1 MNTFMY
7 RKYICITNKHLVSG
21 SGGAECTIE
30 EYINQLEKCASMHPY
45 AMILRE
51 KDMDRQDYR
60 ELARRIQVMC
70 KEASVKMFVHSD
82 ISAAEYAGCAN
93 VHFSMEHFKQMC
105 DEQADVIKRLDC
117 VSVSCHSM
125 EEAVIAVR
133 AGADQVVLGTIFETQ
148 CKPGKMGAGL
158 SFLEEV
164 CRAVHT
170 VNPTVKVFAIGG
182 IKPDNIEEVLEA
194 GADGGCMM
202 SWFMQQD

>member
-1 MNTFMY
+1 MY
-7 RKYICITNKHLVSG
+7 RKYICITNRHLVNG
-21 SGGAECTIE
+21 SGGVECTIE
-30 EYINQLEKCASMHPY
+30 EYISQLEKCVALHPY
-45 AMILRE
+45 AVILRE

-60 ELARRIQVMC
+60 ELAGRIQVMC
-70 KEASVKMFVHSD
+70 KKASVKMFVHSD
-82 ISAAEYAGCAN
+82 ISAAEYAGCGN

-105 DEQADVIKRLDC
+105 DEQADVLKRLDC

-133 AGADQVVLGTIFETQ
+133 AGADQIVLGTIFETQ

-182 IKPDNIEEVLEA
+182 IKPDNIDEVLEA

>member
-1 MNTFMY
+1 MY
-7 RKYICITNKHLVSG
+7 RKYICITNRHLVSG

-30 EYINQLEKCASMHPY
+30 EYISQLEKCVALHPY
-45 AMILRE
+45 AVILRE

-60 ELARRIQVMC
+60 ELAGRVQRIC
-70 KEASVKMFVHSD
+70 REASAKMFVHSD
-82 ISAAEYAGCAN
+82 ISAAEYAGCGN

-125 EEAVIAVR
+125 EEAVNAVR
-133 AGADQVVLGTIFETQ
+133 AGADQIVLGTIFETQ

-158 SFLEEV
+158 SFLKEV
-164 CRAVHT
+164 CRAAHT

-182 IKPDNIEEVLEA
+182 IKPDNIKKVLES

-202 SWFMQQD
+202 SWFMQHS

>member
-21 SGGAECTIE
+21 SGGAECTMN
-30 EYINQLEKCASMHPY
+30 EYIMQLEKCVALHPY

-60 ELARRIQVMC
+60 KLARRIQVMC
-70 KEASVKMFVHSD
+70 KKASVKMFVHSD
-82 ISAAEYAGCAN
+82 ISAAEYAGCGN

-105 DEQADVIKRLDC
+105 DEQADVLKRLDC

-133 AGADQVVLGTIFETQ
+133 AGADQIVLGTIFETQ

-164 CRAVHT
+164 CRAVRT

>member
-7 RKYICITNKHLVSG
+7 RKYICITNKHLVSS
-21 SGGAECTIE
+21 SGGAECTLE
-30 EYINQLEKCASMHPY
+30 EYITQLEKCVALHPY

-82 ISAAEYAGCAN
+82 ISAAEYAGCGN

-125 EEAVIAVR
+125 EEAVNAVR

-148 CKPGKMGAGL
+148 CKPGKIGAGL
-158 SFLEEV
+158 SFLKEV
-164 CRAVHT
+164 CRAAHT
-170 VNPTVKVFAIGG
+170 VNTTVKVFAIGG
-182 IKPDNIEEVLEA
+182 IKPDNIDKVLEA
-194 GADGGCMM
+194 GAYGGCMM
-202 SWFMQQD
+202 SWFMQHN

>member
-7 RKYICITNKHLVSG
+7 RKYICITNRHLVSG
-21 SGGAECTIE
+21 SGGAEGTME
-30 EYINQLEKCASMHPY
+30 EYITQLEKCVALHSY

-105 DEQADVIKRLDC
+105 DEQADVLKRLDC

-133 AGADQVVLGTIFETQ
+133 AGADQIVLGTIFETQ

-182 IKPDNIEEVLEA
+182 IKPDNIDKVLEA

-202 SWFMQQD
+202 SWFMQHN

>member
-1 MNTFMY
+1 M
-7 RKYICITNKHLVSG
+7 
-21 SGGAECTIE
+21 E
-30 EYINQLEKCASMHPY
+30 EYITQLEKCVALHPY

-82 ISAAEYAGCAN
+82 ISAAEYAGCGN

-125 EEAVIAVR
+125 EEAVNAVR

-148 CKPGKMGAGL
+148 CKPGKIGAGL
-158 SFLEEV
+158 SFLKEV
-164 CRAVHT
+164 CSAAHT

-182 IKPDNIEEVLEA
+182 IKPDNIEKVLEA

-202 SWFMQQD
+202 SWFMQYN

>member
-7 RKYICITNKHLVSG
+7 RKYICITNRYLVSG
-21 SGGAECTIE
+21 SGGAECTTE
-30 EYINQLEKCASMHPY
+30 EYITQLEKCVALHPY

-60 ELARRIQVMC
+60 KLARRIQVMC
-70 KEASVKMFVHSD
+70 KKASVKMFVHSD
-82 ISAAEYAGCAN
+82 ISAAEYAGCGN

-105 DEQADVIKRLDC
+105 DEQADVLKRLDC

-133 AGADQVVLGTIFETQ
+133 AGADQIVLGTIFETQ

-164 CRAVHT
+164 CIAAHT

-182 IKPDNIEEVLEA
+182 IKPDNIDKVLEA

-202 SWFMQQD
+202 SWFMQHN

>member
-1 MNTFMY
+1 M
-7 RKYICITNKHLVSG
+7 
-21 SGGAECTIE
+21 E
-30 EYINQLEKCASMHPY
+30 EYITQLEKCVALHPY

-51 KDMDRQDYR
+51 KDMDRKDYR

-82 ISAAEYAGCAN
+82 ISAAEYAGCGN

-105 DEQADVIKRLDC
+105 DEQADVLKRLDC

-125 EEAVIAVR
+125 EEAVNAVR

-148 CKPGKMGAGL
+148 CKPGKTGAGL
-158 SFLEEV
+158 GFLKEV
-164 CRAVHT
+164 CTVVHGI
-170 VNPTVKVFAIGG
+170 NPNVKVFAIGG
-182 IKPDNIEEVLEA
+182 IKPDNIERAIDA

-202 SWFMQQD
+202 SWFMEHI

>member
-21 SGGAECTIE
+21 SGGAECTMN
-30 EYINQLEKCASMHPY
+30 EYITQIEKCVALHPY

-60 ELARRIQVMC
+60 ELARCVQKICR
-70 KEASVKMFVHSD
+70 EASVEMFVRSD
-82 ISAAEYAGCAN
+82 ISAAEYAGCGN

-125 EEAVIAVR
+125 EEAVNAVR
-133 AGADQVVLGTIFETQ
+133 AGADQIVLGTIFETQ
-148 CKPGKMGAGL
+148 CKPGKIGAGL
-158 SFLEEV
+158 DFLKEV
-164 CRAVHT
+164 CMAVHT

-182 IKPDNIEEVLEA
+182 IKPENIEEVLEA

-202 SWFMQQD
+202 SWFMQHN